1 MTRTLSLAALLAGVS
16 LASASAQPPAA
27 PSGPVRITGVVTAA
41 TDDSVTVKADDGKV
55 TVVPL
60 APAWTVVVARPV
72 DIEAIKPGSFVA
84 TANANID
91 ATSGK
96 SIELRIFEPGN
107 RGGEGSR
114 PMNQP
119 GVTMTNATVQ
129 TVTKGPGGRELDVTY
144 PGGTRHIVVPP
155 DVKVIGNFPTTRDR
169 VKPGAT
175 VTLAA
180 VKGEDGVARA
190 ARVTVNEK

>member
-1 MTRTLSLAALLAGVS
+1 MTRSFAFAALMAGVS
-16 LASASAQPPAA
+16 LATASAQPP
-27 PSGPVRITGVVTAA
+27 PTGFVRIAGAVIAVSE
-41 TDDSVTVKADDGKV
+41 DSLTVKADDGRI

-84 TANANID
+84 TANTNID

-107 RGGEGSR
+107 KGGEGSR

-119 GVTMTNATVQ
+119 NTTMTNATVQ
-129 TVTKGPGGRELDVTY
+129 TVTKGSGGRELDVSY
-144 PGGTRHIVVPP
+144 PGGTRHIIVPP
-155 DVKVIGNFPTTRDR
+155 DVKVIGNFPAPRDR

-175 VTLAA
+175 VSLAA

-190 ARVTVNEK
+190 ARVPVTEH

>member
-1 MTRTLSLAALLAGVS
+1 MIRSLSVAALLAGMS
-16 LASASAQPPAA
+16 LASASAQAPPG
-27 PSGPVRITGVVTAA
+27 GPVRITGLVTMAS
-41 TDDSVTVKADDGKV
+41 DDSVTVKADDGKI

-129 TVTKGPGGRELDVTY
+129 TVTKGPGGRELDVAY
-144 PGGTRHIVVPP
+144 PGGTRHIIVPP
-155 DVKVIGNFPTTRDR
+155 DVTVIGNFPATRDR

-175 VTLAA
+175 VSLAV
-180 VKGEDGVARA
+180 VKGEDGVGRA